1 MPNAYKYA
9 TASVAGTIRKSNIA
23 LGINSSV
30 DYGPTDT
37 TDFWNG
43 ITPPTNGYTIYVTKS
58 IQGPSIQVAHS
69 DNQLIQFIQQYEPT
83 ITSVSG
89 ALDWAV
95 RRNNILISNRD
106 YGDIVT
112 NGLKF
117 AVDPTFVAS
126 APKSS
131 SRLHDIAVNGLYTG
145 SYAGGATWVNTSSG
159 SLSFGGS
166 IDYMDF
172 GDPGNIGVDL
182 TDKTICCWI
191 NKTANGNYGLVD
203 KDFDNGAPNYGGWGF
218 WIQSNNKLWWWN
230 HANLDLLDNGTATVS
245 NNTWTHCAVTYDY
258 TNKTARF
265 YINATL
271 NSTRTNTNIVE
282 KSSAG
287 ARLLIGE
294 TRNGAGF
301 SFSGRIGPTQI
312 YNRVLTATEITQNY
326 NAQKGLYGL

>member
-1 MPNAYKYA
+1 MPNAYKYS
-9 TASVAGTIRKSNIA
+9 TTFVSGSIRKSNIA

-30 DYGPTDT
+30 DYGPTDVT
-37 TDFWNG
+37 EFWSG

-58 IQGPSIQVAHS
+58 LQGPSIQVAHS
-69 DNQLIQFIQQYEPT
+69 DSQLIQFIQQYQPSV
-83 ITSVSG
+83 TSVSG
-89 ALDWAV
+89 ALDWAIS
-95 RRNNILISNRD
+95 RNNILIVNRD
-106 YGDIVT
+106 YEDIVT
-112 NGLKF
+112 DRLKF

-126 APKSS
+126 SPRMTSKIY
-131 SRLHDIAVNGLYTG
+131 DIAVNGAYSGSYINNAVWTG
-145 SYAGGATWVNTSSG
+145 SSSG
-159 SLSFGGS
+159 SISLGGS
-166 IDYMDF
+166 VDYVDF
-172 GDPGNIGVDL
+172 GDMGNIGIDL
-182 TDKTICCWI
+182 SDKSICVWI

-258 TNKTARF
+258 ANKTARF
-265 YINATL
+265 YINGTL

-287 ARLLIGE
+287 ARLLLGE

-301 SFSGRIGPTQI
+301 ALPGRMGAVQI
-312 YNRVLTATEITQNY
+312 YNKILSGTEVAQNY
-326 NAQKGLYGL
+326 NAQKVKYGL